1 VKSSGFKEKIIAYC
15 TDIFEQKLLIINDE
29 LKHLSVAIAED
40 TKSSAGDKYETGR
53 EMANLEKGKLQAQVV
68 GFNKS
73 LVALRTLAKVASKK
87 VEAGSLIKTDKE
99 WIFLAVSL
107 GQVTVKDKNVLVI
120 SPMAPL
126 AQEIMGKKEGESVTF
141 RCIKTNINSI
151 Y

>member
-1 VKSSGFKEKIIAYC
+1 VESSELKEKIIAYC
-15 TDIFEQKLLIINDE
+15 TEVYQQKLVIINNE
-29 LKHLSVAIAED
+29 LKHLAQAIADD

-53 EMANLEKGKLQAQVV
+53 EMANLEKAKLQAQVL

-73 LVALRTLAKVASKK
+73 LAALRSLPGATSGKIDV
-87 VEAGSLIKTDKE
+87 GSLVKTDKE

-107 GQVTVKDKNVLVI
+107 GQVEVKDENVLVI

-126 AQEIMGKKEGESVTF
+126 AQEMMGKKEGESVTF
-141 RCIKTNINSI
+141 RDIITNINSI